1 MDRRTWTVTLVLG
14 SLLLMAVV
22 LLSSPSETYVDFQ
35 FNQNPATRYVKK
47 AGVAHGVFFA
57 MEEAKTP
64 VEYESYKTA
73 TKVTDQRMINLRPG
87 ADEGEEGE
95 KDDQLKEQ
103 RKTAMNSILELVKVG
118 FGLRENVFQLP
129 LVGKPGNRIPE
140 LPKYEDVAEGEE
152 FPLSITESDRADH
165 ADVNHEAINVH
176 IVCSNAVHFDLVLA
190 LAGSIMLPPSLQN
203 DEILQNEDIEVAIS
217 QTAHSRVNLTI
228 IDATNAAVT
237 TESRYDNAE
246 FDMFRMLMLK
256 EAKLLPIQVVK
267 ATELPASAPDVLFL
281 ASCLDDALVLYNGIR
296 RALVSNSTVQC
307 VVRHPSLWDSAG
319 KKEENSK
326 LAALAKPYI
335 STGKWSFVAT
345 SRSSSNYMQFVFPE
359 VFGVSTLIADSV
371 AVFNPIFPRT
381 TVQTTS
387 VEPGD
392 MAAIIGGDFVRPV
405 NDKRRLYQHTITTYT
420 ETAPNITVQLLD
432 FIGGSGKMEKY
443 VIPDHSMLSVARNVP
458 LHTYFE
464 RIAQSR
470 VIVPLPVPDDN
481 PELAMRMSDVVAT
494 IALSVGRPL
503 LTRKSTY
510 ANVFE
515 SRIPSDMVIIE
526 EDQEAKRI
534 ETSFLA
540 GLKSFARADTH
551 EIYTIKR
558 LFWQSLI
565 NKAEAAHDK
574 VMESNWECMN
584 HIIGQILL

>member
-14 SLLLMAVV
+14 SLLLMAVI
-22 LLSSPSETYVDFQ
+22 LLSSPSETYVDLQ
-35 FNQNPATRYVKK
+35 FNQNPSTRFVKK
-47 AGVAHGVFFA
+47 AGVADGVFFA
-57 MEEAKTP
+57 MEEAKTS
-64 VEYESYKTA
+64 VEYESHKIA
-73 TKVTDQRMINLRPG
+73 TKLTGQRINLRLG
-87 ADEGEEGE
+87 ADAADEGD
-95 KDDQLKEQ
+95 KDKDMKEQ
-103 RKTAMNSILELVKVG
+103 RKTAMNTVVGLVKVG
-118 FGLRENVFQLP
+118 LGLRESVFQLP
-129 LVGKPGNRIPE
+129 LVAKSGNRIPE
-140 LPKYEDVAEGEE
+140 LAKYEDVREGEVL
-152 FPLSITESDRADH
+152 PLSITQSHRADYVG
-165 ADVNHEAINVH
+165 ANYEPISVH
-176 IVCSNAVHFDLVLA
+176 IVCSNAVHFDLALA
-190 LAGSIMLPPSLQN
+190 LAGSIMLPPSLQK

-217 QTAHSRVNLTI
+217 QTARSRVNLTI
-228 IDATNAAVT
+228 IDATDAAVT

-256 EAKLLPIQVVK
+256 ETKLLPIQVVK
-267 ATELPASAPDVLFL
+267 AAELPASAPDVLFL
-281 ASCLDDALVLYNGIR
+281 ASCLEDALALYNDIS

-307 VVRHPSLWDSAG
+307 VVRHPSLWDSPS
-319 KKEENSK
+319 KKEETSK

-359 VFGVSTLIADSV
+359 VFGVSTLLADSI

-392 MAAIIGGDFVRPV
+392 VAAIIGGDFVRSA
-405 NDKRRLYQHTITTYT
+405 NDKRRLYEHTITRYT
-420 ETAPNITVQLLD
+420 ETTPNITVQLLD
-432 FIGGSGKMEKY
+432 FIGGSGKKERF
-443 VIPDHSMLSVARNVP
+443 VIPDHSRLSVARNVP

-464 RIAQSR
+464 RVAHSR

-481 PELAMRMSDVVAT
+481 PELAMRMSDIIAT

-510 ANVFE
+510 VNAFE
-515 SRIPSDMVIIE
+515 SRIPSDMVIIA
-526 EDQEAKRI
+526 EDQEAKFI
-534 ETSFLA
+534 ETPFLA

-551 EIYTIKR
+551 EIYTLKR

-565 NKAEAAHDK
+565 NKAEASHDK

-584 HIIGQILL
+584 RIIGQILL

>member
-1 MDRRTWTVTLVLG
+1 MDRSTLTVILVLG

-22 LLSSPSETYVDFQ
+22 LLSSPSETYVDLQ
-35 FNQNPATRYVKK
+35 FIQNPATRYVKK

-57 MEEAKTP
+57 MEEAKMA
-64 VEYESYKTA
+64 VEYEPYKIA
-73 TKVTDQRMINLRPG
+73 AKPTDQRNINLRPA
-87 ADEGEEGE
+87 ADVAEEVE
-95 KDDQLKEQ
+95 KYGQLKEQ
-103 RKTAMNSILELVKVG
+103 RKTAMNTIVELVKIG
-118 FGLRENVFQLP
+118 FGLWENVFQLP
-129 LVGKPGNRIPE
+129 LVAKPVNRIPE
-140 LPKYEDVAEGEE
+140 LPKYVAEGEE
-152 FPLSITESDRADH
+152 FPLSIAESDLADYTG
-165 ADVNHEAINVH
+165 VNYEAINVH
-176 IVCSNAVHFDLVLA
+176 IVCSNAAHFDLALA

-203 DEILQNEDIEVAIS
+203 NEILQNEDIEVAIS

-228 IDATNAAVT
+228 IDATDAAIT
-237 TESRYDNAE
+237 AESRYDNAE

-267 ATELPASAPDVLFL
+267 ATELPVCAPDVVFL
-281 ASCLDDALVLYNGIR
+281 ASCLDDALALYNGIR

-307 VVRHPSLWDSAG
+307 VVRHPSLWDNAG
-319 KKEENSK
+319 KKEETSK

-359 VFGVSTLIADSV
+359 VFGVSTLTADSI

-381 TVQTTS
+381 TVQTIS
-387 VEPGD
+387 LEPGD

-405 NDKRRLYQHTITTYT
+405 NEKRRLYGDTITRYT

-432 FIGGSGKMEKY
+432 FIGGSGRMEKY
-443 VIPDHSMLSVARNVP
+443 VIPDDSMLSVARNVP

-470 VIVPLPVPDDN
+470 VIVPLPMPDDN
-481 PELAMRMSDVVAT
+481 PELAMRMADMVAT

-503 LTRKSTY
+503 LTRKSIY

-515 SRIPSDMVIIE
+515 SRVPSDMVIIV
-526 EDQEAKRI
+526 EDQEAELI
-534 ETSFLA
+534 ETSVLA

-551 EIYTIKR
+551 EIYTLKR
-558 LFWQSLI
+558 LFWLSLI

-584 HIIGQILL
+584 RIIGQILL